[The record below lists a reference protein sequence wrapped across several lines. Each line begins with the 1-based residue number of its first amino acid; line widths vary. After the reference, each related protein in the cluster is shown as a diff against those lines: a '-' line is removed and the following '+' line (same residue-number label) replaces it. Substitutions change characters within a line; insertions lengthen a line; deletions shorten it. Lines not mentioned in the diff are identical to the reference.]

1 MKTRSKLILT
11 SIAIAALLAATI
23 PSVLRSQQQPPAP
36 PAAPQGAPPD
46 GPAMAAMPR
55 MPALPALPDAVELAT
70 DRVMP
75 IEDGS
80 GWLGIAIEE
89 VSADKAKELKLPAD
103 RGVFLTDVQQD
114 SPAAKAGLKSG
125 DVIVEYDGQRVEGT
139 LAFRRM
145 VRETP
150 PGRSIAIGYWRD
162 GQSDSLTVE
171 LGSLTSEIQDHA
183 LKMADR
189 AREMAEQHV
198 AQEEMAEQFGE
209 QMAQMPMVLNIPENA
224 GLFAGNT
231 PRLGIGALDLSGQL
245 GKYFGAP
252 DGQGVLVSEVRDS
265 TPAAKAGLQAGD
277 VITKLD
283 GEPVRNVGELRGKL
297 AEKRDAKTVTLT
309 ILRKGTEMPVTVEPQ
324 APPAPQPA
332 VDTNRHVSMK
342 R

>member
-1 MKTRSKLILT
+1 
-11 SIAIAALLAATI
+11 
-23 PSVLRSQQQPPAP
+23 
-36 PAAPQGAPPD
+36 
-46 GPAMAAMPR
+46 
-55 MPALPALPDAVELAT
+55 
-70 DRVMP
+70 
-75 IEDGS
+75 
-80 GWLGIAIEE
+80 
-89 VSADKAKELKLPAD
+89 
-103 RGVFLTDVQQD
+103 
-114 SPAAKAGLKSG
+114 
-125 DVIVEYDGQRVEGT
+125 
-139 LAFRRM
+139 
-145 VRETP
+145 
-150 PGRSIAIGYWRD
+150 
-162 GQSDSLTVE
+162 
-171 LGSLTSEIQDHA
+171 
-183 LKMADR
+183 
-189 AREMAEQHV
+189 
-198 AQEEMAEQFGE
+198 
-209 QMAQMPMVLNIPENA
+209 MVLNIPENA

>member
-1 MKTRSKLILT
+1 
-11 SIAIAALLAATI
+11 
-23 PSVLRSQQQPPAP
+23 
-36 PAAPQGAPPD
+36 
-46 GPAMAAMPR
+46 
-55 MPALPALPDAVELAT
+55 
-70 DRVMP
+70 MP